1 MEDKIESMK
10 NLSKKLTGKK
20 TRDEMRRR
28 KMTVRDLQ
36 DALELDSPQSIY
48 KWLRGES
55 FPSLPN
61 MLVLGELFQVPL
73 ETLLIREDGSPAYHR
88 IFDDGLPCEI
98 AFLIQEKD
106 DFSLK
111 RRHVARTDTFA
122 GACYSGIV
130 NLPKD
135 RPRPKVP
142 HN

>member
-20 TRDEMRRR
+20 IRDEMRRR

-73 ETLLIREDGSPAYHR
+73 ETLLIREAGFPYH
-88 IFDDGLPCEI
+88 IGLL
-98 AFLIQEKD
+98 FQEKD
-106 DFSLK
+106 DFSSN
-111 RRHVARTDTFA
+111 RRSKARSDLFA
-122 GACYSGIV
+122 GNYYTKAFTHSQEH
-130 NLPKD
+130 PD
-135 RPRPKVP
+135 PEVP